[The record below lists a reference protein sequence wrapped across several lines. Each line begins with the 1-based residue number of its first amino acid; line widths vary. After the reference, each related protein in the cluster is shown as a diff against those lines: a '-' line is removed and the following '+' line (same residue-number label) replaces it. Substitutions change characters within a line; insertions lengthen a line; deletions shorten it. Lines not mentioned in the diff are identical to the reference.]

1 MSKKKASNSVIK
13 PPKNPPSGMIKS
25 VQMDLF
31 SQFLAN
37 DLSEVSNTVEYWER
51 IPKYFLNPKQIE
63 KLLPEK
69 GQPDPY
75 KYEYILKNNAGIELP
90 YKVII
95 QPALIEQP
103 DGKFKAFF
111 PTKTE
116 ESIEEVLKK
125 LFTEQNFGIHDPKNI
140 ESWVRF
146 SYNMIR
152 KELYRMKRGLRHDQI
167 KQSLEI
173 MSKCV
178 LTVYEDGR
186 EIYTGAI
193 LQDYCSIDR
202 NKYLEDTDALHVA
215 RLPVFISHAINTLQ
229 YRQFNYVRFMECGE
243 QLTRFLYKRL
253 VNRFIQANY
262 MNDYHFMYSDIKQ
275 ASGLLQQLRESDNRS
290 KVINALEELKTRKVI
305 LDYQTDER
313 KEGRKI
319 VEVKYTIRAHP
330 DFITEQKA
338 ANKRASLAKIEEPK

>member
-1 MSKKKASNSVIK
+1 MAKKDIVSKKTTKT
-13 PPKNPPSGMIKS
+13 PPAQSIKS

-37 DLSEVSNTVEYWER
+37 DLSEVSNAVEYWER
-51 IPKYFLNPKQIE
+51 IPKYFLNQKQIE
-63 KLLPEK
+63 KLMPEK

-75 KYEYILKNNAGIELP
+75 KYEYKLRNNAGEELP

-125 LFTEQNFGIHDPKNI
+125 IFTEQNFGIHDPRNA
-140 ESWVRF
+140 ESWVKF
-146 SYNMIR
+146 SYSMIR
-152 KELYRMKRGLRHDQI
+152 KELYRMKRGLRYDQI
-167 KQSLEI
+167 KNSLEV
-173 MSKCV
+173 MSKCI

-202 NKYLEDTDALHVA
+202 NQYLEDSEALHVA

-253 VNRFIQANY
+253 VNRFVNANY
-262 MNDYHFMYSDIKQ
+262 LNDYHFTFCDIQQ
-275 ASGLLQQLRESDNRS
+275 ASGLLQQQREVDNRR
-290 KVINALEELKTRKVI
+290 KVIDALNELKSTHVI

-319 VEVKYTIRAHP
+319 TDVKYTIRPHP

-338 ANKRASLAKIEEPK
+338 ANKRASMAQLEKAK

>member
-1 MSKKKASNSVIK
+1 
-13 PPKNPPSGMIKS
+13 
-25 VQMDLF
+25 MDLF

-37 DLSEVSNTVEYWER
+37 DLSEVSNAVEYWER
-51 IPKYFLNPKQIE
+51 IPKYFLNQKQIE
-63 KLLPEK
+63 KLIPEK

-75 KYEYILKNNAGIELP
+75 KYEYKLKNNAGEELP

-125 LFTEQNFGIHDPKNI
+125 IFTEQNFGIHDPRNI
-140 ESWVRF
+140 ESWVKF
-146 SYNMIR
+146 SYSMIR
-152 KELYRMKRGLRHDQI
+152 KELYRMKRGLRYDQI
-167 KQSLEI
+167 KNSLEV
-173 MSKCV
+173 MSKCI

-202 NKYLEDTDALHVA
+202 NQYLEDSEALHVA

-253 VNRFIQANY
+253 VNRFVNANY
-262 MNDYHFMYSDIKQ
+262 LNDYHFTFCDIQQ
-275 ASGLLQQLRESDNRS
+275 ASGLLQQQREVDNRR
-290 KVINALEELKTRKVI
+290 KVIDALNELKSTHVI

-319 VEVKYTIRAHP
+319 TDVKYTIRPHP

-338 ANKRASLAKIEEPK
+338 ANKRASIARLEKLK